1 MVEPERRPNETPSAP
16 SKRRAL
22 DRPFRWRRTLALI
35 ALLPAAF
42 LLQWAASWAPDFVE
56 AAYSRTLYP
65 FIVGGLGVLTGWIP
79 FSLAE
84 VLVAACVLWFLVA
97 ALRAV
102 IHVIRKRRRIGNAL
116 AHGAGKVL
124 ALTSVIYMAGVLLWG
139 FNYHRVPFAES
150 NGLDRSPPSLQE
162 LKTLCATLIDRANSL
177 RDDVDEDAE
186 GVMLLGT
193 TRDGALARARQG
205 YTRAAEVYDC
215 LGACRPGKPKGVF
228 LSPLL
233 SYLGISGIYSPFTGE
248 PNVDMEVPAY
258 EFAFTVCHEL
268 AHQIG
273 FAFEDEANFLGYL
286 ACTMHPD
293 ADFQYSGALKALS
306 YAMNSLC
313 VEDGRAYAELYKTCC
328 DDIKRDWRAA
338 RVFWHIHDTPLRDFS
353 AGVND
358 IYLKAQGEAEGIRS
372 YGKVVDLLIA
382 ELRTRVREAGR
393 IE

>member
-1 MVEPERRPNETPSAP
+1 MDEPDRPRKETPDTP
-16 SKRRAL
+16 PRRRAL
-22 DRPFRWRRTLALI
+22 DRPLRWKRTLLLI

-42 LLQWAASWAPDFVE
+42 GLQWAASWAPDFVE
-56 AAYSRTLYP
+56 AAYSRTAYP

-84 VLVAACVLWFLVA
+84 VLLAGCVLWFLVA
-97 ALRAV
+97 ILRTV
-102 IHVIRKRRRIGNAL
+102 IHVITKRRRIGNAL
-116 AHGAGKVL
+116 AHGAGKML
-124 ALTSVIYMAGVLLWG
+124 ALASVVYMAGVLLWG

-162 LKTLCATLIDRANSL
+162 LKSLCATLIDRANDL
-177 RDDVDEDAE
+177 RTKVDEDAE
-186 GVMLLGT
+186 GVMLLST
-193 TRDGALARARQG
+193 TRHDALARAREG
-205 YTRAAEVYDC
+205 YTRAAEVYDG
-215 LGACRPGKPKGVF
+215 LGDCGANKPKGVF

-233 SYLGISGIYSPFTGE
+233 SCLGISGIYSPFTGE

-258 EFAFTVCHEL
+258 EFAFTACHEL

-313 VEDGRAYAELYKTCC
+313 AEDGRAYVDLYKTCC
-328 DDIKRDWRAA
+328 AGIKRDWKAA
-338 RVFWHIHDTPLRDFS
+338 RAFWRVHDTPLRKIS
-353 AGVND
+353 ASVND
-358 IYLKAQGEAEGIRS
+358 IYLKTQGEAEGIRS
-372 YGKVVDLLIA
+372 YGKMVDLIIA
-382 ELRTRVREAGR
+382 ELRARDREAGR